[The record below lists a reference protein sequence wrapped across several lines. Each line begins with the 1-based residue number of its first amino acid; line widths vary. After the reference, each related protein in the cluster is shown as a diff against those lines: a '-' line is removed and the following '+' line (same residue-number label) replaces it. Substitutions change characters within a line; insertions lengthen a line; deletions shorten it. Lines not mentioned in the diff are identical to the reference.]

1 MRQDFERL
9 FKAGGGPRSGF
20 PRMPAVAAEAMVAT
34 SHPLATRAGLRALE
48 AGGNAVDAAL
58 AAAAVLPV
66 VEPNLNGLGGDCF
79 AIVHSGGE
87 LTGLNGSGRSP
98 AVLDHG
104 GVDRFGS
111 RSVTVPG
118 AVAAWF
124 DLAECLGRLGF
135 DGALLHAAEL
145 ADRGVAATTRV
156 ATLWQRAEA
165 QGRAPFPAPRVGE
178 RYRLPELAATLRR
191 IADGGPDAFYRGKIA
206 QAIASVTWLAEDDLA
221 AHRSEWVEPLRVE
234 FGGAEICELP
244 PNTQGVAALAALSL
258 LDGGPDDPVDR
269 LHSRIE
275 AVRIGLAHAYAHV
288 GDDLLPADFFETL
301 APGPLRSDDRGDTTY
316 LCAVDADRM
325 AVSLIQS
332 TYEGFG
338 SGLAAPGTGVALHNR
353 GACFVETDGHPNQ
366 LRPGRRPFH
375 TIIPG
380 MLRHDGRASPFG
392 VMGGAM
398 QAQGHVQVVDAVVSL
413 GFDPQS
419 ALDRARFRVGPGGV
433 ELEPG
438 LWEHAAE
445 LERRGER
452 VIRAETPHDFGVGQM
467 IVDLGDSLVG
477 GSDGRGDGYAGGL

>member
-1 MRQDFERL
+1 
-9 FKAGGGPRSGF
+9 
-20 PRMPAVAAEAMVAT
+20 MPAISGEAMVAT

-79 AIVHSGGE
+79 AIVHRGGE
-87 LTGLNGSGRSP
+87 LVGLNGSGRSP
-98 AVLDHG
+98 GVLDG
-104 GVDRFGS
+104 GHVDRFGA

-124 DLAECLGRLGF
+124 DLAERFGRLAF
-135 DGALLHAAEL
+135 DGALLHAADL
-145 ADRGVAATTRV
+145 ADKGVAATARV
-156 ATLWQRAEA
+156 ATLWQRGEA
-165 QGRAPFPAPRVGE
+165 QGRAPFPAPPVAE

-191 IADGGPDAFYRGKIA
+191 VADGGPDAFYRGVVA
-206 QAIASVTWLAEDDLA
+206 RAIASVTWLAEDDLA
-221 AHRSEWVEPLRVE
+221 AHRSEWVEPLRLP
-234 FGGAEICELP
+234 FGGVEVCELP
-244 PNTQGVAALAALSL
+244 PNGQGAAALAALKL
-258 LDGGPDDPVDR
+258 LDGTEPDD

-275 AVRIGLAHAYAHV
+275 AVRAGLAHAYAHV
-288 GDDLLPADFFETL
+288 GDEPLPADFFETVR
-301 APGPLRSDDRGDTTY
+301 PGPLRPDDGGDTTY
-316 LCAVDADRM
+316 LCAVDADRT

-338 SGLAAPGTGVALHNR
+338 SGLVAPGTGVALQNR
-353 GACFVETDGHPNQ
+353 GAGFVETEGHPNQ

-380 MLRHDGRASPFG
+380 MLLHGGRASPFG

-419 ALDRARFRVGPGGV
+419 ALDRARFRVMPEGV
-433 ELEPG
+433 ALEPG
-438 LWEHAAE
+438 LWDHGAG

-467 IVDLGDSLVG
+467 IVDLGESLVA